1 MKIWDIENYFYL
13 NSDKTRLNKV
23 ISQFEIFKKS
33 IAVKGAIIECGVF
46 KGASLVRLLTY
57 RDLLGKPQKK
67 TIGFDPF
74 GKFPKQKATD
84 DKKFAL
90 NHDKKTGLGISVKK
104 LTKLLKNKKF
114 KNFKLIKGNV
124 IKSLP
129 LFLKK
134 NKNLKV
140 SFLHLD
146 MDVYE
151 STKFVFENLFD
162 KVSKN
167 GIILIDD
174 YNQVK
179 GATKATNEFIKRK
192 KIRISSLSFDKRLH
206 FIVKK

>member
-1 MKIWDIENYFYL
+1 MRE
-13 NSDKTRLNKV
+13 
-23 ISQFEIFKKS
+23 
-33 IAVKGAIIECGVF
+33 
-46 KGASLVRLLTY
+46 SL
-57 RDLLGKPQKK
+57 PE
-67 TIGFDPF
+67 F
-74 GKFPKQKATD
+74 
-84 DKKFAL
+84 
-90 NHDKKTGLGISVKK
+90 
-104 LTKLLKNKKF
+104 
-114 KNFKLIKGNV
+114 LIKNDSERF
-124 IKSLP
+124 SLI
-129 LFLKK
+129 
-134 NKNLKV
+134 
-140 SFLHLD
+140 HLD